1 MTKATIEIK
10 GERFV
15 LIPEAEYE
23 AELAATLPPLPP
35 KFPDGT
41 REARACIRVSIA
53 RDIIQERRELG
64 LTQTQLAKLAG
75 IRQET
80 LSRLESGKHR
90 PNERTVERIE
100 AAFKRARGK
109 RVGNKKG
116 AELFS
121 VDGKNR
127 SAPFFRPIWQVVMRN
142 LNDVLSLI
150 HFSELALPTLTGKR
164 GKAL

>member
-1 MTKATIEIK
+1 MTKATIEIN

-35 KFPDGT
+35 VFPDGT
-41 REARACIRVSIA
+41 REAHACIRVSIA
-53 RDIIQERRELG
+53 RDIMQERRELG

-90 PNERTVERIE
+90 PKERTVERIE

-109 RVGNKKG
+109 R
-116 AELFS
+116 
-121 VDGKNR
+121 
-127 SAPFFRPIWQVVMRN
+127 
-142 LNDVLSLI
+142 
-150 HFSELALPTLTGKR
+150 
-164 GKAL
+164 